1 MANYRLEGDRKALFQ
16 VKKMGIRYV
25 DFNVDYSIMKKSESQ
40 TAFTFF
46 YSVSALHLL
55 QEAKSVGALFLLL
68 VNEFHDIHALWKS

>member
-1 MANYRLEGDRKALFQ
+1 MANCRLEGDRKALFQ

-68 VNEFHDIHALWKS
+68 VNEFHDINALWKS